1 VPYFTVPTHLQVQ
14 IRLLFHRCN
23 CSGNELSEIINSVS
37 SKNELVRVTT
47 NCVTWRDDNH
57 TCAFHS
63 FPYRHLAL
71 TIRILSNF
79 IMASSDHHEHDFKAQ
94 TSCEVVEK
102 FRQATTLPPSRT
114 ARTPRQ
120 ALRDYSFPAQ
130 SLDVGKLPPGEDS
143 SALPGRTSLDPK
155 TSALDLGVATDGLW
169 TLFEEIKV
177 SMHESGQEAPDSK
190 LPTTGRR
197 MKVGASPFWNSYKSV
212 T

>member
-1 VPYFTVPTHLQVQ
+1 VPTHLQVQ
-14 IRLLFHRCN
+14 IYLLFHRCD
-23 CSGNELSEIINSVS
+23 CTGNELSEIINLVP
-37 SKNELVRVTT
+37 SKNERVRVTT
-47 NCVTWRDDNH
+47 NCVTLRDDNH

-130 SLDVGKLPPGEDS
+130 LHDVRKLPPGENL
-143 SALPGRTSLDPK
+143 SALPDGPSLDLK
-155 TSALDLGVATDGLW
+155 TSALDVDDATDGHW
-169 TLFEEIKV
+169 TLFEGMEI
-177 SMHESGQEAPDSK
+177 STHESGQGAPDSK
-190 LPTTGRR
+190 LPTTGRQ
-197 MKVGASPFWNSYKSV
+197 MKVGASPFWNTYKSV